1 MAKGSRSISVVHA
14 PPIQTVLRPFQ
25 KFFSTQASGG
35 IILLI
40 CAVIAIVWANSPWS
54 ESYSTIWHY
63 HLKIGVEGFMIDKP
77 LELWINDGLMAI
89 FFYVVG
95 LEIKRELVVGELSS
109 IKQAIFPLSAAIGGM
124 VVPAL
129 IFVAFNY
136 GTETISGWGI
146 PMATDIAF
154 ALGILAL
161 LGDKVPLALKIF
173 LTALAIVDD
182 LGAVLVI
189 AIFYTSD
196 ISIVSLLIGGGF
208 LLVSIICNRL
218 HVRSPIVY
226 TIIGI
231 GLWVAFLKSGVH
243 ATIAGVLLAF
253 TIPGK
258 ARINSNAFVTKS
270 KELITNLESSPEL
283 GDDVPV
289 TKEFNSTVFEL
300 ESNCEKVQAPMLRL
314 EHMLAPWVAFFIMPI
329 FALANAGLKIEPELL
344 AVLINPISVGI
355 ILGLTLGKQIG
366 VSLFA
371 WLSVK
376 LGLSDLPAG
385 VSWRQ
390 IYGVS
395 CLAGIGFTMSL
406 FISNLAYTN
415 DLFVQESKLGILIAS
430 LIAGIWGM
438 MVLRQKKAKQA
449 EISGS

>member
-1 MAKGSRSISVVHA
+1 MAKGSKSIPVVNM
-14 PPIQTVLRPFQ
+14 PPIQVVLKPFQ

-40 CAVIAIVWANSPWS
+40 CAVIAIAWANSPWS
-54 ESYSTIWHY
+54 ESYFALWHY

-109 IKQAIFPLSAAIGGM
+109 IKQAMLPISAAFGGM

-136 GTETISGWGI
+136 GTETITGWGI

-161 LGDKVPLALKIF
+161 LGDKVPIALKVF

-189 AIFYTSD
+189 AVFYTTD
-196 ISIVSLLIGGGF
+196 ISMIALLMGGGF
-208 LLVSIICNRL
+208 LLLSIICNKL

-231 GLWVAFLKSGVH
+231 ALWVAFLKSGVH

-258 ARINSNAFVTKS
+258 ARINSNSFVKRS
-270 KELITNLESSPEL
+270 KELITNLESSPDL

-314 EHMLAPWVAFFIMPI
+314 EHLLAPWVAFFIMPV

-344 AVLINPISVGI
+344 AVLINPISMGI
-355 ILGLTLGKQIG
+355 MLGLIFGKQIG
-366 VSLFA
+366 VTLFS
-371 WLSVK
+371 WLSIK
-376 LGLSDLPAG
+376 FGFSEMPND
-385 VSWRQ
+385 VSWKQ
-390 IYGVS
+390 LYGVS

-415 DLFVQESKLGILIAS
+415 DLFVQESKLGILLAS
-430 LIAGIWGM
+430 LVAGIWGM
-438 MVLRQKKAKQA
+438 LILREKKAKKA
-449 EISGS
+449 ALSDS